1 MGLFGKKT
9 TEEKKSAA
17 KNDGK
22 TVKDSGK
29 KEKKTDKGASMKDLY
44 AQTDTK
50 DKAPKAVKAVK
61 EKKIYGSAHRVL
73 VKPLITEKAA
83 NVGVQNKYVF
93 EVDTKANK
101 IEIAKAVHETYG
113 IKPIDVN
120 IIRTKGKKVRY
131 GRMFGQR
138 KNWKKA
144 IVSLPKGQT
153 INIYEGV

>member
-9 TEEKKSAA
+9 TEEKKPAA

-22 TVKDSGK
+22 AVKDSDK
-29 KEKKTDKGASMKDLY
+29 KEKKEDKGASMKDLY

-50 DKAPKAVKAVK
+50 DKAPKVKADK
-61 EKKIYGSAHRVL
+61 EKKVHGSAYRVL

-83 NVGVQNKYVF
+83 NVGAQNKYVF

-101 IEIAKAVHETYG
+101 IEIAKAILETYG